1 MGALVL
7 DCGNLF
13 FHKYDEEMLTPVCL
27 AGKGHSFKLFTPW
40 AHEVQ
45 GRMTSAETVP
55 RNQQFSHLE
64 VGHVE
69 SRFGLGFGS
78 GPFLSKLIKIF
89 SRFSAK
95 LFG

>member
-1 MGALVL
+1 METCFSINMMKKCSL
-7 DCGNLF
+7 LF
-13 FHKYDEEMLTPVCL
+13 AWPVRVTVSNSL
-27 AGKGHSFKLFTPW
+27 LHGLM
-40 AHEVQ
+40 VQ

-69 SRFGLGFGS
+69 SRSGLGFGS